1 MRTSIG
7 TAPHSPES
15 NWILGPQR
23 LKPKYLRSPQSARV
37 ELVPFP
43 ILTKKHCYN
52 SVKRPLRQRGYVNSF
67 EGRFYSGSKGL
78 GGATRMK
85 TSSHL

>member
-23 LKPKYLRSPQSARV
+23 LKPKSLRSSQSARV
-37 ELVPFP
+37 EPVPFP
-43 ILTKKHCYN
+43 VHHGETLLRKV
-52 SVKRPLRQRGYVNSF
+52 SRPAAKRVRYFFRGTHLF
-67 EGRFYSGSKGL
+67 GFGGL
-78 GGATRMK
+78 GGPTRMK